1 VIDALVAGRL
11 HGKPAERTAKN
22 GLPFATAKVR
32 VATRDGE
39 ALFVGVIA
47 FERPVV
53 AALLE
58 LSDKDAVALAG
69 ELTASAWSDKEG
81 KPRPA
86 LDLVVHQLVSP
97 YNVGRKRKA
106 MQQSSGP
113 AANPLSGDL
122 LDDPLPEF
130 TEGGSMSLRAAIN
143 AKCT

>member
-1 VIDALVAGRL
+1 VIDALVSGRL
-11 HGKPAERTAKN
+11 CGKPAERTAKN

-58 LSDKDAVALAG
+58 LSDKDAIALAG

-86 LDLVVHQLVSP
+86 LDLVAHQLVSP

-106 MQQSSGP
+106 MQQSVRRDDSPP
-113 AANPLSGDL
+113 ADDL
-122 LDDPLPEF
+122 LDDPLPLF
-130 TEGGSMSLRAAIN
+130 TGAA
-143 AKCT
+143 